1 MKKECRILQINRMGR
16 KKLSRFILHYVN
28 IDAVF
33 KAIYLFFTTP
43 FRFSSSNKYI
53 CSSMY
58 ISEVKINKKAEE

>member
-33 KAIYLFFTTP
+33 KAIYLFFATP
-43 FRFSSSNKYI
+43 SDPVRLINRFVVACLFQK
-53 CSSMY
+53 
-58 ISEVKINKKAEE
+58 

>member
-1 MKKECRILQINRMGR
+1 MGR

-33 KAIYLFFTTP
+33 KAIYLFFATA
-43 FRFSSSNKYI
+43 FRSSSFNKYI

-58 ISEVKINKKAEE
+58 ISKVKINEKVEE